1 MYENE
6 NKHFDNTRWLGNSQ
20 PTEKAFL
27 GLRAVT
33 QNLLRPTDKISLPDI
48 AQPFAWKAMW
58 SIYQELLA
66 RERSTQATA
75 STPVDS
81 GRQQAADAQWNQYC
95 QNRQRFIDFKS
106 TGAISN
112 TAADYLGIQDGD
124 LDSAHVEHPKFG
136 SIPHQN
142 WGDRAS
148 RISTALSRWANM
160 SEHERTEIPQR
171 LAARNLARR
180 IVKIEQ
186 AAEEKEKVE

>member
-1 MYENE
+1 MFEGE
-6 NKHFDNTRWLGNSQ
+6 NKKFSNTQWLSNCE
-20 PTEKAFL
+20 PAEKAFH
-27 GLRAVT
+27 GLMAVT
-33 QNLLRPTDKISLPDI
+33 HNLLRPGDKITLPSI
-48 AQPFAWKAMW
+48 AAPYAWRAMW
-58 SIYQELLA
+58 AIYQELLA
-66 RERSTQATA
+66 RKRSTQATA

-180 IVKIEQ
+180 IVRLEEAATKEQ
-186 AAEEKEKVE
+186 AQ